1 MSLKSTRKIL
11 SVILMFIIAAGGC
24 LFAGT
29 MTLHSTLC
37 SEKYMQ
43 KHFTS
48 ERVMEQCQNNFNSR
62 IEALSE
68 KSGIP
73 VRAFEAV
80 NNFEEIKSD
89 SPVRRLFGGHDT
101 TLYTNDTVE
110 RFEQL
115 CTEYLDGNSIKYDK
129 ALVHNT
135 ADEAAKIYADCFGL
149 KNTEGLTTLINNFD
163 EDFQKYLSISFL
175 MITIPI
181 ILLGMLYK
189 KSVDLCQIV
198 CSSFTAE
205 GIALVLSGA
214 AGLLI
219 KWNVANIYPDLYA
232 NAASNII
239 KSIFVILM
247 LAGAALATGFLTLN
261 VVICKKQNKKN
272 SYE

>member
-11 SVILMFIIAAGGC
+11 SVIFIFIIAAGGC

-29 MTLHSTLC
+29 STLRGTLC
-37 SEKYMQ
+37 SESYMQ

-48 ERVMEQCQNNFNSR
+48 DKVLEQCQKNFDSR

-80 NNFEEIKSD
+80 NNFDEIKSD

-101 TLYTNDTVE
+101 TLYTKDTVE

-135 ADEAAKIYADCFGL
+135 ANEAAEIYADCFGL
-149 KNTEGLTTLINNFD
+149 KNTEGLTSFVDSFYNSFEKL
-163 EDFQKYLSISFL
+163 LSISFL
-175 MITIPI
+175 MMIIPI
-181 ILLGMLYK
+181 VLLFLIYK
-189 KSVDLCQIV
+189 KVYDIFQIV
-198 CSSFTAE
+198 FSAFTAE
-205 GIALVLSGA
+205 GIALIFIGA
-214 AGLLI
+214 AGLLF
-219 KWNVANIYPDLYA
+219 KWGTADIYPQIYA
-232 NAASNII
+232 QAAGNVV
-239 KSIFVILM
+239 KGIFVILM
-247 LAGAALATGFLTLN
+247 LLGAVLTACFIAGN
-261 VVICKKQNKKN
+261 VAICKKQNKN
-272 SYE
+272 NGY